1 MTGNRKRR
9 DLLPPPE
16 FDGAPVIHPGGLSF
30 TAVNEDGTESRVI
43 TLEKLPGAPRLRT
56 ELLLA
61 LAELNGPRK
70 RWRSVYSLETGY
82 DAVSAFL
89 RWLDNQGHQP
99 QSVGDISVATWDA
112 WVLRNGGAI
121 TMSGTGNISMVRA
134 VLMCVPGRSQ
144 ALTQAMSRR
153 VGRPAPSI
161 QESYTEADYRRI
173 RRAARKAV
181 HGACRRI
188 SANFE
193 IVLRFQ
199 AGADMTSD
207 EKARAQVLLEMM
219 KHGTAQSK
227 SSYKSLGAWSVDA
240 RPRTPR
246 AQRSLFLLF
255 LTPHEAWACA
265 VLLAAEAGWNRS
277 VIHRLGVPDNSA
289 GAGDDIEVY
298 TVPLNKPRRGK
309 HQYSTT
315 TILGNSGPGRA
326 LTWIIA
332 ATEPARTVLE
342 DLGCPPDRLL
352 IYSRY
357 NVRIPASRF
366 AWGAPQGSRVTRPR
380 WGTPDL
386 HPISLRKLRRTHQ
399 VLFDR
404 SPAQNTRETHEDVYL
419 RNDSAAPE
427 QAHQAVAAGL
437 TDAVARAEDFVKM
450 RILPDEQVDDEVRSG
465 RSDTAIAACTDYER
479 HPDTGTPCTDS
490 FLACL
495 GCVNAIATPRH
506 LSRLVLT
513 HAGLVELSSTI
524 SSDEWARRWETHY
537 LRLCSLL
544 KRHTTEAERTAATK
558 SATEHDRNLVT
569 RLLDGGYSAG

>member
-1 MTGNRKRR
+1 
-9 DLLPPPE
+9 
-16 FDGAPVIHPGGLSF
+16 LSF

-199 AGADMTSD
+199 AGADMTPD
-207 EKARAQVLLEMM
+207 EKARARVLLEVM
-219 KHGTAQSK
+219 KHGTSQSK
-227 SSYKSLGAWSVDA
+227 SSYKGLRAWSDNA
-240 RPRTPR
+240 RPLTRR

-513 HAGLVELSSTI
+513 YAGLVELSSTI

>member
-1 MTGNRKRR
+1 
-9 DLLPPPE
+9 
-16 FDGAPVIHPGGLSF
+16 LSF

-89 RWLDNQGHQP
+89 RWLDHQGHQP

-207 EKARAQVLLEMM
+207 EKARAQVLLEVM

-490 FLACL
+490 CLACL

-569 RLLDGGYSAG
+569 RLLDGGYSSG

>member
-1 MTGNRKRR
+1 
-9 DLLPPPE
+9 
-16 FDGAPVIHPGGLSF
+16 LSF

>member
-16 FDGAPVIHPGGLSF
+16 FDGAPAIHPGGLSF

-70 RWRSVYSLETGY
+70 RWRSIYSLKTGY
-82 DAVSAFL
+82 DKVSAFL
-89 RWLDNQGHQP
+89 RWLDDQGHQP
-99 QSVGDISVATWDA
+99 QSVADISVATWDA
-112 WVLRNGGAI
+112 WVLRNGGAV
-121 TMSGTGNISMVRA
+121 TVTGTGNISMVRA

-153 VGRPAPSI
+153 LGRPAPTI

-199 AGADMTSD
+199 AGADMTPD
-207 EKARAQVLLEMM
+207 EKARARVLLEVM

-227 SSYKSLGAWSVDA
+227 SSYKGLGAWSDNA
-240 RPRTPR
+240 RPLTRR
-246 AQRSLFLLF
+246 AQRSLF

-298 TVPLNKPRRGK
+298 TMPLNKPRRGK
-309 HQYSTT
+309 HQHSTT
-315 TILGNSGPGRA
+315 TVLGNSGSGRA
-326 LTWIIA
+326 LTWIIT

-352 IYSRY
+352 VYSKY
-357 NVRIPASRF
+357 NDPTPASRF
-366 AWGAPQGSRVTRPR
+366 AWGAPQGSRVTRPP

-404 SPAQNTRETHEDVYL
+404 SPAQNTKETHEDVYL
-419 RNDSAAPE
+419 RNDSTAPE
-427 QAHQAVAAGL
+427 LAHEAVAAGL
-437 TDAVARAEDFVKM
+437 TDAISQAEDFVKLRM
-450 RILPDEQVDDEVRSG
+450 LPAEQVDDEVRSG
-465 RSDTAIAACTDYER
+465 RSDTAIAACTDYEH
-479 HPDTGTPCTDS
+479 HPDTGTPCTES
-490 FLACL
+490 FLSCL

-537 LRLCSLL
+537 QRLCSLL
-544 KRHTTEAERTAATK
+544 KRHTTEAERAAAMK

-569 RLLDGGYSAG
+569 RLLDGGYSAA

>member
-9 DLLPPPE
+9 DLLPPVE
-16 FDGAPVIHPGGLSF
+16 FDGAQAIHPGGLSL
-30 TAVNEDGTESRVI
+30 TAVNEDGTESKVI
-43 TLEKLPGAPRLRT
+43 TLEKLPGATRLRT
-56 ELLLA
+56 ELILA

-70 RWRSVYSLETGY
+70 RWRSIYSLKTVY
-82 DAVSAFL
+82 DKVSAFL
-89 RWLDNQGHQP
+89 RWLDDQGHQP
-99 QSVGDISVATWDA
+99 QSVADISVATWDA
-112 WVLRNGGAI
+112 WVLRNGGAN
-121 TMSGTGNISMVRA
+121 TVTGTGNISMVRA

-153 VGRPAPSI
+153 LGQPAPTI

-199 AGADMTSD
+199 AGADMASA
-207 EKARAQVLLEMM
+207 EKAQALALLEVM

-227 SSYKSLGAWSVDA
+227 NSYKHNA
-240 RPRTPR
+240 RPLTRH
-246 AQRSLFLLF
+246 AQRSMF

-309 HQYSTT
+309 HQHSTT
-315 TILGNSGPGRA
+315 TVLGNSGPGRA
-326 LTWIIA
+326 LTWIIT
-332 ATEPARTVLE
+332 ATEPARTVLN

-357 NVRIPASRF
+357 NDRTPASRF
-366 AWGAPQGSRVTRPR
+366 AWGAPQGSRVTRPP

-419 RNDSAAPE
+419 RNDSTAPGLAYE
-427 QAHQAVAAGL
+427 AVAAGL
-437 TDAVARAEDFVKM
+437 ADAVSRAEDFVKM
-450 RILPDEQVDDEVRSG
+450 RMLPAEQVDDEVRSG
-465 RSDTAIAACTDYER
+465 RSDTAIAACTDYEH
-479 HPDTGTPCTDS
+479 HPDTGTPCTES
-490 FLACL
+490 FLSCL

-513 HAGLVELSSTI
+513 HAGLVELSGTI

-544 KRHTTEAERTAATK
+544 KRHTTEAERAAAMK
-558 SATEHDRNLVT
+558 SATEHDRNMVT
-569 RLLDGGYSAG
+569 RLLGGGYSAA

>member
-9 DLLPPPE
+9 DLLPPVE
-16 FDGAPVIHPGGLSF
+16 FDGAQAIHPGGLSL
-30 TAVNEDGTESRVI
+30 TAVNEDGTESKVI
-43 TLEKLPGAPRLRT
+43 TLEKLPGATRLRT
-56 ELLLA
+56 ELILA

-70 RWRSVYSLETGY
+70 RWRSIYSLKTAY
-82 DAVSAFL
+82 DKVSAFL

-99 QSVGDISVATWDA
+99 QSVADISVATWDA
-112 WVLRNGGAI
+112 WVLRNGGAN
-121 TMSGTGNISMVRA
+121 TVTGTGNISMVRA

-153 VGRPAPSI
+153 LGQPAPTI

-199 AGADMTSD
+199 AGADMASD
-207 EKARAQVLLEMM
+207 EKAQALALLEVM

-227 SSYKSLGAWSVDA
+227 NSYKHNAQPLT
-240 RPRTPR
+240 RH
-246 AQRSLFLLF
+246 AQRSMF

-309 HQYSTT
+309 HQHSTT
-315 TILGNSGPGRA
+315 TVLGNSGPGRA
-326 LTWIIA
+326 LTWIIT
-332 ATEPARTVLE
+332 ATEPARTVLN

-357 NVRIPASRF
+357 NDRTPASRF
-366 AWGAPQGSRVTRPR
+366 AWGAPQGSRVTRPP

-404 SPAQNTRETHEDVYL
+404 SPAQNTRETREDVYL
-419 RNDSAAPE
+419 RNDSTAPE
-427 QAHQAVAAGL
+427 QAYVAVAAGL
-437 TDAVARAEDFVKM
+437 ANAVSRAEDFVKIRM
-450 RILPDEQVDDEVRSG
+450 LPAEQVDDEVRSG
-465 RSDTAIAACTDYER
+465 RSDTAIAACTDYEH
-479 HPDTGTPCTDS
+479 HPDTGTPCTES
-490 FLACL
+490 FLSCL

-513 HAGLVELSSTI
+513 HAGLVELSGTI

-544 KRHTTEAERTAATK
+544 KRHTTEAERAAAMK
-558 SATEHDRNLVT
+558 SATEHDRNMVT
-569 RLLDGGYSAG
+569 RLLGGGYSAA

>member
-16 FDGAPVIHPGGLSF
+16 FDGAPAIHPGGLSF

-43 TLEKLPGAPRLRT
+43 TLEKLPGAPLLRT

-70 RWRSVYSLETGY
+70 RWRSVYSLKTGY
-82 DAVSAFL
+82 DTVSAFL
-89 RWLDNQGHQP
+89 RWLDDQGHQP
-99 QSVGDISVATWDA
+99 QIVADINVATWDA

-121 TMSGTGNISMVRA
+121 TVTGTGNISMVRA

-153 VGRPAPSI
+153 LGQPAPSI
-161 QESYTEADYRRI
+161 QESYTEEDYRRI
-173 RRAARKAV
+173 RRAARKSV

-207 EKARAQVLLEMM
+207 EKARAQALLEVM
-219 KHGTAQSK
+219 KHGTAQSNN
-227 SSYKSLGAWSVDA
+227 SYKGLGAWSVQG
-240 RPRTPR
+240 RPLTRR
-246 AQRSLFLLF
+246 AQRSLF

-309 HQYSTT
+309 HQHSTT
-315 TILGNSGPGRA
+315 TVLGNSGSGRA
-326 LTWIIA
+326 LTWIMT
-332 ATEPARTVLE
+332 ATEPARTVLKHS
-342 DLGCPPDRLL
+342 GCPSDRLL
-352 IYSRY
+352 IYSKY
-357 NVRIPASRF
+357 NGQTPASRF
-366 AWGAPQGSRVTRPR
+366 GRGAPVGVRVTRPP

-404 SPAQNTRETHEDVYL
+404 SPAQNTKETHEDVYL
-419 RNDSAAPE
+419 RNDSTAPE
-427 QAHQAVAAGL
+427 LAHEAVAAGL
-437 TDAVARAEDFVKM
+437 TDAMSQAEDFVKLRM
-450 RILPDEQVDDEVRSG
+450 LPAEQVDDEVRSG
-465 RSDTAIAACTDYER
+465 RSDTAIAACTDYEH
-479 HPDTGTPCTDS
+479 HPDTGTPCTES

-506 LSRLVLT
+506 LCRLVLT

-524 SSDEWARRWETHY
+524 SSDEWARRWETHH

-544 KRHTTEAERTAATK
+544 KRHTTEAERTAAMK
-558 SATEHDRNLVT
+558 SATEHDRNVVT
-569 RLLDGGYSAG
+569 RLLDGGYSAA

>member
-9 DLLPPPE
+9 DLLPPVE
-16 FDGAPVIHPGGLSF
+16 FDGAQAIHPGGLSL
-30 TAVNEDGTESRVI
+30 TAVNEDGTESKVI
-43 TLEKLPGAPRLRT
+43 TLEKLPGATRLRT
-56 ELLLA
+56 ELILA

-70 RWRSVYSLETGY
+70 RWRSIYSLKTAY
-82 DAVSAFL
+82 DKVSAFL
-89 RWLDNQGHQP
+89 RWLDDQGHQP
-99 QSVGDISVATWDA
+99 QSVADISVATWDA
-112 WVLRNGGAI
+112 WVLRNGGAN
-121 TMSGTGNISMVRA
+121 TVTGTGNISMVRA

-153 VGRPAPSI
+153 LGQPAPTI

-199 AGADMTSD
+199 AGADMASD
-207 EKARAQVLLEMM
+207 EKAQALALLEVM

-227 SSYKSLGAWSVDA
+227 NSYKHNA
-240 RPRTPR
+240 RPLTRH
-246 AQRSLFLLF
+246 AQRSMF

-309 HQYSTT
+309 HQHSTT
-315 TILGNSGPGRA
+315 TVLGNSGPGRA
-326 LTWIIA
+326 LTWIIT
-332 ATEPARTVLE
+332 ATEPARTVLN

-357 NVRIPASRF
+357 NDRTPASRF
-366 AWGAPQGSRVTRPR
+366 AWGAPQGSRVTRPP

-404 SPAQNTRETHEDVYL
+404 SPAQNTRETREDVYL
-419 RNDSAAPE
+419 RNDSTAPGLAYE
-427 QAHQAVAAGL
+427 AVAAGL
-437 TDAVARAEDFVKM
+437 ADAVSRAEDFVKIRM
-450 RILPDEQVDDEVRSG
+450 LPAEQVDDEVRSG
-465 RSDTAIAACTDYER
+465 RSDTAIAACTDYEH
-479 HPDTGTPCTDS
+479 HPDTGTPCTES
-490 FLACL
+490 FLSCL

-513 HAGLVELSSTI
+513 HAGLVELSGTI

-544 KRHTTEAERTAATK
+544 KRHTTEAERAAAMK
-558 SATEHDRNLVT
+558 SATEHDRNMVT
-569 RLLDGGYSAG
+569 RLLGGGYSAA